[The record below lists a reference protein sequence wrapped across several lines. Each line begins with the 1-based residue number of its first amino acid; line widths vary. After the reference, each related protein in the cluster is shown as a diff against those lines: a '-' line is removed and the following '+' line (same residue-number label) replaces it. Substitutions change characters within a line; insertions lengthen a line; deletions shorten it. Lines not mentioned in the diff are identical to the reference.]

1 MREITAGEITEAV
14 ARLCQEANFEL
25 GDDVVTAL
33 ASARDAEESPLGRE
47 VLEQLLENCRVAAA
61 DRVPLCQ
68 DCGTAVVFLD
78 VGQDVHVVGGD
89 LAGAVEEGVR
99 RGYSDG
105 YLRRS
110 MVARPFTAR
119 VNTGDNTPAMTHT
132 EIVPGD
138 GLRITVM
145 TKGGGAENMSR
156 LAMLKPGDGV
166 EGIIETVVTTID
178 AAGGRPCPP
187 LIIGL
192 GIGGTAEMAMLL
204 AKKSLLRPVGEASP
218 DAETADLEQQV
229 LARVNDLGIGPM
241 GFGGRTTALAVHA
254 ATMATHIASLP
265 VAINVQ
271 CHSARHREA
280 VL

>member
-1 MREITAGEITEAV
+1 MREIGAAEITETV

-25 GDDVVTAL
+25 GEDVAVAL
-33 ASARDAEESPLGRE
+33 AKARDAEESPLGRE
-47 VLEQLLENCRVAAA
+47 ALEQLLENGRIAAA

-119 VNTGDNTPAMTHT
+119 VNTEDNTPPMTHT

-138 GLRITVM
+138 RLRITVLA
-145 TKGGGAENMSR
+145 KGGGAENMSR
-156 LAMLKPGDGV
+156 LAMLKPGDGA
-166 EGIIETVVTTID
+166 EGIVETVVDAID
-178 AAGGRPCPP
+178 SAGGRPCPP
-187 LIIGL
+187 LIVGL

-218 DAETADLEQQV
+218 DAETADLERRV

-254 ATMATHIASLP
+254 LTMATHIASLP
-265 VAINVQ
+265 VAVNVQ

>member
-1 MREITAGEITEAV
+1 MREITAGEITETV

-25 GDDVVTAL
+25 GDDVAAAL
-33 ASARDAEESPLGRE
+33 AKASADEESPLGRE
-47 VLEQLLENCRVAAA
+47 VLEQLLENGRVAVAE
-61 DRVPLCQ
+61 RVPLCQ

-78 VGQDVHVVGGD
+78 IGQDVHVAGGD
-89 LAGAVEEGVR
+89 LGEAVEEGVR
-99 RGYSDG
+99 RGYADG

-119 VNTGDNTPAMTHT
+119 VNTGDNTPPMTHT
-132 EIVPGD
+132 EIVAGD
-138 GLRITVM
+138 RLRITVM
-145 TKGGGAENMSR
+145 TTGGGAENMSR
-156 LAMLKPGDGV
+156 LAMLKPGDGA
-166 EGIIETVVTTID
+166 EGIVETVVAAVD
-178 AAGGRPCPP
+178 DAGGRPCPP

-204 AKKSLLRPVGEASP
+204 AKKALLRTVGEASA
-218 DAETADLEQQV
+218 DAETADLERRV
-229 LARVNDLGIGPM
+229 LAGVNDLGIGPM

-254 ATMATHIASLP
+254 AAMPTHIASLP
-265 VAINVQ
+265 VAVNIQ